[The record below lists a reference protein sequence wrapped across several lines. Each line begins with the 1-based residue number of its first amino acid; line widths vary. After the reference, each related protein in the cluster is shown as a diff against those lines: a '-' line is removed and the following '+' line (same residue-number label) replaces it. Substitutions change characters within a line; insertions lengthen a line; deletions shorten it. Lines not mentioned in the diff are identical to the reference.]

1 MKISNIFENLK
12 RRTRLKIDISFLLEL
27 PWPIGKILA
36 ILALSRKR
44 PFHKL

>member
-1 MKISNIFENLK
+1 MKISNIFENL